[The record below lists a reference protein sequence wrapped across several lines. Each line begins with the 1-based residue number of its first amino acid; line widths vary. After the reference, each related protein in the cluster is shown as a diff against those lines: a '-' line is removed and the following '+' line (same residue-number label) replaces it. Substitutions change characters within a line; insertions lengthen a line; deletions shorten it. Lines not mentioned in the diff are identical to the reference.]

1 MTAHSD
7 NRIAVVL
14 FTGDAKR
21 EGRQKCLPPRLLS
34 NLHRQLIRT
43 IDRIPSTDIFR
54 VYVAKGVSYLCDGT
68 RSVELSRTG
77 SLAFDV
83 ESALQE
89 TFSRGY
95 GRVLL
100 LAGDV
105 CGLGES
111 SIRNAIAQLET
122 TQSTLVAGRS
132 GDGGFYLAGFN
143 QLPDIEWSKI
153 HWFSSDAASS
163 LVQEARTAGMIVAEV
178 EQIDDI
184 DDVRDAIKLS
194 SQPIRG
200 LWLAAQNLIRSFLMG
215 ASLSELADHAT
226 LREDLDRRAFQL
238 PPPFPATH

>member
-43 IDRIPSTDIFR
+43 IDRIPLTDIFR

-77 SLAFDV
+77 SLALDV
-83 ESALQE
+83 ERALNE

-105 CGLGES
+105 CGLGKGP
-111 SIRNAIAQLET
+111 IQTAIARLET
-122 TQSTLVAGRS
+122 EQTTLVAGRS

-143 QLPDIEWSKI
+143 QLPNIEWSKI
-153 HWFSSDAASS
+153 RWFSSDAASS
-163 LVQEARTAGMIVAEV
+163 LVQEARAAGMIVAEV

-184 DDVRDAIKLS
+184 DDLRDAIRLS
-194 SQPIRG
+194 SRPVRG
-200 LWLAAQNLIRSFLMG
+200 LWLAAQKLIRSLLMG
-215 ASLSELADHAT
+215 ASLSKLVDHAPH
-226 LREDLDRRAFQL
+226 RENLDRRAFQL
-238 PPPFPATH
+238 PPPLPATP